1 VHEEKQNKNLSVVA
15 VLRVLRAFVVK
26 LASGLQD
33 HRTPLKSQAVLALL
47 TAVATT
53 VQAQRAA
60 PAQAVAPRS
69 APLTNIRYEVSFDS
83 ALARERTIKVSAT
96 FDVSGPG
103 PVLLS
108 WPEWTPGSYELS
120 WYARWVSDFEATAN
134 DKPLAWDKLD
144 YDTWRVRPEG
154 ARTVTVRF
162 NYLADS
168 LDNAMA
174 WSRPDF
180 GFFNGTNL
188 LPYPEGREP
197 DFGATVSVKTQP
209 NWLVATGMTG
219 SQTGR
224 TYRES
229 NYHDL
234 VDKPFFVGRF
244 DYDSM
249 QVAGVWTRL
258 ATYPSGA
265 VAGPARTQLWEQI
278 GKMIPAEAA
287 VFGETPWPNYTIM
300 MVFDRGFGG
309 GSALEHQNSHLGIYN
324 PQFIGNPI
332 LASITAHEIFH
343 AWNVKRLRP
352 SEMVPYRYDRME
364 PTPWLWVSEG
374 ITDYYADLTLVRS
387 GIINADQFLG
397 VTGGKVGTVAMSPP
411 TALGDASLT
420 TWIHP
425 ADGTQYL
432 YYQKGSLAGLMLD
445 IMIRDASDNR
455 RSLDD
460 VMRELYRTT
469 YKQGRGFTGA
479 DWWRAVSRAAGGRSF
494 ADFNAKYVAGREP
507 YPWDQ
512 ILPLA
517 GWRTVTD
524 TIREPRLG
532 VASAQDSSGAIVV
545 SAVQPGS
552 AAAEAG
558 VKPGD
563 RLLALGDVSV
573 TSPSFGEAYRSRFG
587 KNEGDTLP
595 IKVLRGK
602 DTLSLKGKVRLGAR
616 VEGRITTDSTASEK
630 AARIRNGILQAKTD
644 K

>member
-1 VHEEKQNKNLSVVA
+1 MIKMGTGA
-15 VLRVLRAFVVK
+15 
-26 LASGLQD
+26 
-33 HRTPLKSQAVLALL
+33 LALL

-60 PAQAVAPRS
+60 PAQAAAPRS
-69 APLTNIRYEVSFDS
+69 APLTNLRYEVSFDS
-83 ALARERTIKVSAT
+83 SLARQRTIKVSTT

-265 VAGPARTQLWEQI
+265 VAGPARAQLWEQI

-300 MVFDRGFGG
+300 MIFDRGFGG

-397 VTGGKVGTVAMSPP
+397 VTGGKIGTVAMSPP

-425 ADGTQYL
+425 TDGTQYL

-469 YKQGRGFTGA
+469 YKQGRGFTGV

-494 ADFNAKYVAGREP
+494 ADFNVKYVAGREP

-552 AAAEAG
+552 AAEEAG
-558 VKPGD
+558 VKAGD
-563 RLLALGDVSV
+563 RLLSLGDVSV

-595 IKVLRGK
+595 IKVIRGR
-602 DTLSLKGKVRLGAR
+602 DTLSLKGKVRLGTR

-630 AARIRNGILQAKTD
+630 GTRIGNGILQGKTD

>member
-1 VHEEKQNKNLSVVA
+1 MTKA
-15 VLRVLRAFVVK
+15 VT
-26 LASGLQD
+26 G
-33 HRTPLKSQAVLALL
+33 ALMLLMAL
-47 TAVATT
+47 TTSA
-53 VQAQRAA
+53 QAQRAA
-60 PAQAVAPRS
+60 PAPSAPPRS
-69 APLTNIRYEVSFDS
+69 APLTNLRYEISYDS
-83 ALARERTIKVSAT
+83 ALARRRTIKVSAT
-96 FDVSGPG
+96 FDVSGSG
-103 PVLLS
+103 PALLS
-108 WPEWTPGSYELS
+108 LPEWTPGAYELS

-134 DKPLAWDKLD
+134 DKPLVWDKLD
-144 YDTWRVRPEG
+144 YDTWRVRPAG
-154 ARTVTVRF
+154 AHTVTVRF

-188 LPYPEGREP
+188 LLYPEGQGT
-197 DFGATVSVKTQP
+197 DFAATVSVKTQP
-209 NWLVATGMTG
+209 NWLVATGMTT
-219 SQTGR
+219 SQAGR
-224 TYRES
+224 TYREG

-258 ATYPSGA
+258 ATYPAGS
-265 VAGPARTQLWEQI
+265 VAGPARAQLWEQI
-278 GKMIPAEAA
+278 SKMIPTEAA

-343 AWNVKRLRP
+343 AWNVKRMRP
-352 SEMVPYRYDRME
+352 AEMVPYRYDRTE

-387 GIINADQFLG
+387 GIIDTDQFLG
-397 VTGGKVGTVAMSPP
+397 VTAGKIGTAAASPP
-411 TALGDASLT
+411 TSLEDASLS

-425 ADGTQYL
+425 TDGTQYL
-432 YYQKGSLAGLMLD
+432 YYQKGSLAGFMLD
-445 IMIRDASDNR
+445 VMIRDASDNR

-460 VMRELYRTT
+460 VMRDVYRTT
-469 YKQGRGFTGA
+469 YKRGRGFTGT
-479 DWWRAVSRAAGGRSF
+479 DWWGAISRAAGGKSF
-494 ADFNAKYVAGREP
+494 ADFNAKYVDGREP
-507 YPWDQ
+507 YPWAE

-517 GWRTVTD
+517 GLRTVTD

-532 VASAQDSSGAIVV
+532 IASDQDSSGAFVV
-545 SAVQPGS
+545 NGVQPGS
-552 AAAEAG
+552 AAEEAG
-558 VKPGD
+558 IKVGD
-563 RLLALGDVSV
+563 RLLALGDVPV
-573 TSPSFGEAYRSRFG
+573 DSPNFGQAFRTRFG

-595 IKVLRGK
+595 IKVLRGR
-602 DTLSLKGKVRLGAR
+602 DTLNLKGKVRLGTR
-616 VEGRITTDSTASEK
+616 VEGRITADSAASEK
-630 AARIRNGILQAKTD
+630 ATRIRNGILQGKTD

>member
-1 VHEEKQNKNLSVVA
+1 MTKA
-15 VLRVLRAFVVK
+15 VT
-26 LASGLQD
+26 G
-33 HRTPLKSQAVLALL
+33 ALMLLMAL
-47 TAVATT
+47 TTSA
-53 VQAQRAA
+53 QAQRAA
-60 PAQAVAPRS
+60 PAPSAPARS
-69 APLTNIRYEVSFDS
+69 APLTNLRYEISYDS
-83 ALARERTIKVSAT
+83 ALARRRTIKVSAT
-96 FDVSGPG
+96 FDVSGSG
-103 PVLLS
+103 PALLS
-108 WPEWTPGSYELS
+108 LPEWTPGAYELS

-134 DKPLAWDKLD
+134 DKPLVWDKLD
-144 YDTWRVRPEG
+144 YDTWRVRPAG
-154 ARTVTVRF
+154 AHTVTVRF

-188 LPYPEGREP
+188 LLYPEGQGT
-197 DFGATVSVKTQP
+197 DFAATVSVKTQP
-209 NWLVATGMTG
+209 NWLVATGMTT
-219 SQTGR
+219 SQAGR
-224 TYRES
+224 TYREG

-258 ATYPSGA
+258 ATYPAGS
-265 VAGPARTQLWEQI
+265 VAGPARAQLWEQI
-278 GKMIPAEAA
+278 GKMIPTEAA

-343 AWNVKRLRP
+343 AWNVKRMRP
-352 SEMVPYRYDRME
+352 AEMVPYRYDRTE

-387 GIINADQFLG
+387 GIIDTDQFLG
-397 VTGGKVGTVAMSPP
+397 VTAGKIGTAAASPR
-411 TALGDASLT
+411 TSLEDASLS

-425 ADGTQYL
+425 TDGTQYL
-432 YYQKGSLAGLMLD
+432 YYQKGSLAGFMLD
-445 IMIRDASDNR
+445 VMIRDASDNR

-460 VMRELYRTT
+460 VMRDVYRTT
-469 YKQGRGFTGA
+469 YKRGRGFTGT
-479 DWWRAVSRAAGGRSF
+479 DWWGAISRAAGGKSF
-494 ADFNAKYVAGREP
+494 ADFNAKYVDGREP
-507 YPWDQ
+507 YPWAE

-517 GWRTVTD
+517 GLRTVTD

-532 VASAQDSSGAIVV
+532 IASDQDSSGAFVV
-545 SAVQPGS
+545 NGVQPGS
-552 AAAEAG
+552 AAEEAG
-558 VKPGD
+558 IKVGD
-563 RLLALGDVSV
+563 RLLALGDVPV
-573 TSPSFGEAYRSRFG
+573 DSPNFGQAFRTRFG

-595 IKVLRGK
+595 IKVLRGR
-602 DTLSLKGKVRLGAR
+602 DTLNLKGKVRLGTR
-616 VEGRITTDSTASEK
+616 VEGRITADSAASEK
-630 AARIRNGILQAKTD
+630 ATRIRNGILQGKTD